1 MDAIKKIFDNPIAK
15 KAVMGLGIF
24 LLVIIIIILIASCS
38 GGKKYTYE
46 EFEAKLIYEAQKYY
60 ETHSDRLPSK
70 DKDTTSLS
78 IQTLIDN
85 KQIRDT
91 ADMTKDKVSCRGSV
105 EITNNNGYYLYI
117 PMLDCGSNYKSLVLR
132 DELIKDDNIVTSGN
146 GLYKTSDGY
155 IYKGDTV
162 NNNLVFNDISYRIMG
177 IDNDGVIKVIDTTK
191 RESVVWDDRY
201 NTEKASA
208 MGINDYFSNNLNSRI
223 KDTLENLYKDDEVF
237 PSEVKAYFVSNT
249 VCIGK
254 MSLNDVA
261 NSNVCDTK
269 LNNQVFSL
277 LTAKDFYIPSLDP
290 NCNNN
295 SKACMNYNYLSL
307 IGNSWTITGDKD
319 STHKVYKISS
329 GDLDLK
335 NASSMSS
342 YKIVAYLDKNVL
354 FASGDGS
361 EANPYVIK
369 TFINSK
375 K

>member
-1 MDAIKKIFDNPIAK
+1 MDTIKKIWDNPVAK
-15 KAVMGLGIF
+15 KAIMGLGIF
-24 LLVIIIIILIASCS
+24 ILVILIIILIAACS

-46 EFEAKLIYEAQKYY
+46 EFEAKLIYEAQRYY
-60 ETHSDRLPSK
+60 DAHKDRLPSK

-91 ADMTKDKVSCRGSV
+91 TEMTKNKVSCRGSV
-105 EITNNNGYYLYI
+105 EVTNNNGYYLYT
-117 PMLDCGSNYKSLVLR
+117 PMLDCGSNYKSSLLK
-132 DELIKDDNIVTSGN
+132 DELVKDENIVTSGN

-155 IYKGDTV
+155 IFKGDMV
-162 NNNLVFNDISYRIMG
+162 NNNLIFNDISYRIMG

-208 MGINDYFSNNLNSRI
+208 MGINDYFTNNLNSRI
-223 KDTLENLYKDDEVF
+223 KDTLEKLYKDDEVF
-237 PSEVKAYFVSNT
+237 PSEIKAYFVTNS

-254 MSLNDVA
+254 MSVNDT
-261 NSNVCDTK
+261 NSNICESK
-269 LNNQVFSL
+269 LDNQVFSL

-290 NCNNN
+290 NCESNN
-295 SKACMNYNYLSL
+295 KACMNYNYLSL
-307 IGNSWTITGDKD
+307 IGNSWTVTGDKD
-319 STHKVYKISS
+319 STHKVYKISG
-329 GDLDLK
+329 GDLELK

-342 YKIVAYLDKNVL
+342 YKIVAYLDKTVL
-354 FASGDGS
+354 FSGGDGS

-369 TFINSK
+369 TFVSSK

>member
-1 MDAIKKIFDNPIAK
+1 MDAIKKILDNPIAK

-269 LNNQVFSL
+269 LDNQVFSL

-354 FASGDGS
+354 FASGDCS